1 MIIRK
6 EIKKQGYML
15 GFNPV
20 SMIKYSR
27 RLKIIKRSLK
37 NENNIRMFNLYR
49 FEYNIILCLFSR
61 CFVNN

>member
-27 RLKIIKRSLK
+27 RLKIIKRSLTK
-37 NENNIRMFNLYR
+37 WK
-49 FEYNIILCLFSR
+49 
-61 CFVNN
+61 